1 MSFLD
6 DIIQPNDLDQGVLGK
21 IETLIW
27 YSSLDEKQKAKE
39 MKKMLRLET
48 IEEAYKMV
56 NFLQDFQPIPGRDR
70 IAITQYEI
78 VTATKNRADIDD
90 YYDRTT
96 NTTNAKTK
104 A

>member
-6 DIIQPNDLDQGVLGK
+6 DLVSEYQVNRDLDQGVLAR

-39 MKKMLRLET
+39 VKKMLQLESM
-48 IEEAYKMV
+48 EEAYKMV
-56 NFLQDFQPIPGRDR
+56 NFLQDFQPVPGRDR

-78 VTATKNRADIDD
+78 VEATRRKVD
-90 YYDRTT
+90 YEDFKERL
-96 NTTNAKTK
+96 
-104 A
+104 